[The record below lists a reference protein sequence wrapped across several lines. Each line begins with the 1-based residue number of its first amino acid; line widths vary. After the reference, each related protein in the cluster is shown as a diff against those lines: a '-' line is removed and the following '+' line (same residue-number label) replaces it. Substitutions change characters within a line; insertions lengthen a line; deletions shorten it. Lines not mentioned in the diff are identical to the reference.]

1 MKTLEYEYDEQS
13 TAADNRSTKKAT
25 TSFPGEIIEE
35 ILSRLPAKSIL
46 RFRSVSKPWL
56 SLISTPSFTKLHF
69 TRATAAHRTA
79 LFISAYNFSTGK
91 RHFLSAPH
99 DGGPVTHLMTL
110 DHPCFASIAA
120 QHLNGLVCFTYH
132 TWSSHAHAFL
142 VNPSTHKSFKLPS
155 PGSSMFYLFGFDESR
170 NEHKILSIRK
180 LFKPLAIEIMIL
192 SMTNYSWRKIDTE
205 PPAFS
210 WDGYHTK
217 DGVCVNSVVYLML
230 ESYDILA
237 FDFRTEK
244 FSLINTPQD
253 VLARADAVKNNP
265 YIIKINGC
273 LGVCCHD
280 FVDDINEMYIW
291 ILQNYENRIWIKET
305 ITFPE
310 PWRGSGFDFSM
321 DSINTDEIII
331 SSSKFSK
338 NVMTIPVYNRKSR
351 CFRSLHFTPGHQF
364 PLSRT
369 LMFDKIGCYVESM
382 LPL

>member
-1 MKTLEYEYDEQS
+1 
-13 TAADNRSTKKAT
+13 
-25 TSFPGEIIEE
+25 
-35 ILSRLPAKSIL
+35 
-46 RFRSVSKPWL
+46 
-56 SLISTPSFTKLHF
+56 
-69 TRATAAHRTA
+69 
-79 LFISAYNFSTGK
+79 
-91 RHFLSAPH
+91 
-99 DGGPVTHLMTL
+99 MTL
-110 DHPCFASIAA
+110 DQPFFASIAA
-120 QHLNGLVCFTYH
+120 QHWNGLVCFTYH

-142 VNPSTHKSFKLPS
+142 VNPSTHKSFKLPA
-155 PGSSMFYLFGFDESR
+155 PGSSMFYLFGFNESR

-180 LFKPLAIEIMIL
+180 LFKPPAVEIMIL

-205 PPAFS
+205 PPAFR
-210 WDGYHTK
+210 WDGYNTK

-253 VLARADAVKNNP
+253 VLAHADAVKNNP

-273 LGVCCHD
+273 LGVFCHD
-280 FVDDINEMYIW
+280 FVEDINEMYIW

-310 PWRGSGFDFSM
+310 PWRRSGFPFSL

-338 NVMTIPVYNRKSR
+338 NVMTVPVYNRKSR
-351 CFRSLHFTPGHQF
+351 CFRSLHFTPGHQY